1 MARADLILD
10 LIKYSFEGNKYQC
23 KKVVEALVAEERSK
37 QHLLLADKL
46 QKELERAL
54 HSTNDGVSK
63 SELSFS
69 DTSSIINNFLQ
80 EVPVKKS
87 FEEMV
92 LPEEVKKV
100 IGTFIEE
107 QLRADLLRSYGLEP
121 RHKIILAGKPGTG
134 KTSFAEAL
142 AERLMVPLFVVRYDA
157 LIGSYLGETATRLR
171 QLFDFV
177 STRKCILFFDEFDT
191 IGKERGDSQ
200 ELGEIKRVVSSLLL
214 MTDSLPNYTIV
225 IGASN
230 HPELLDRA
238 VWLWVFGW
246 YLFKGKK
253 IPWVLFV
260 FLLIGFAGVLLV
272 LRPDVADQNALYVG
286 LGLLS
291 GALSSGSSI
300 SLRLLGLKG
309 EPPIRTLFWFALACT
324 LSGGAATLMFSTGL
338 RAEHVF
344 SVPVLLMG
352 VFTAL
357 GQWTQNIGWKKGKT
371 LLCASLQFS
380 AVIFA
385 VIFGY
390 LFFDEVPD
398 TFTFLGILIIVAAS
412 LGATIFRLKYY
423 KEG

>member
-46 QKELERAL
+46 QKELEKAL
-54 HSTNDGVSK
+54 HSTNDGMSK
-63 SELSFS
+63 PELSFS
-69 DTSSIINNFLQ
+69 DTSSIIHNFLQ

-92 LPEEVKKV
+92 LPEDVKKV

-214 MTDSLPNYTIV
+214 MTDSPPNYTIV

-238 VWLWVFGW
+238 VWRRFQLRLQLPMPSKQAILTWLELFQEKYSFKFDCDLSFLASDLHGNNFGD
-246 YLFKGKK
+246 
-253 IPWVLFV
+253 IET
-260 FLLIGFAGVLLV
+260 FALTV
-272 LRPDVADQNALYVG
+272 LRRYILALPGGNTGDFV
-286 LGLLS
+286 
-291 GALSSGSSI
+291 
-300 SLRLLGLKG
+300 REELK
-309 EPPIRTLFWFALACT
+309 
-324 LSGGAATLMFSTGL
+324 
-338 RAEHVF
+338 
-344 SVPVLLMG
+344 
-352 VFTAL
+352 
-357 GQWTQNIGWKKGKT
+357 N
-371 LLCASLQFS
+371 
-380 AVIFA
+380 
-385 VIFGY
+385 
-390 LFFDEVPD
+390 
-398 TFTFLGILIIVAAS
+398 
-412 LGATIFRLKYY
+412 LKMNLV
-423 KEG
+423 K

>member
-225 IGASN
+225 IGAWL
-230 HPELLDRA
+230 ELFQEKYSFKFDCDLSFLASD
-238 VWLWVFGW
+238 LHGNNFGD
-246 YLFKGKK
+246 
-253 IPWVLFV
+253 IET
-260 FLLIGFAGVLLV
+260 FALTV
-272 LRPDVADQNALYVG
+272 LRRYILALPGGNTGDFV
-286 LGLLS
+286 
-291 GALSSGSSI
+291 
-300 SLRLLGLKG
+300 REELK
-309 EPPIRTLFWFALACT
+309 
-324 LSGGAATLMFSTGL
+324 
-338 RAEHVF
+338 
-344 SVPVLLMG
+344 
-352 VFTAL
+352 
-357 GQWTQNIGWKKGKT
+357 N
-371 LLCASLQFS
+371 
-380 AVIFA
+380 
-385 VIFGY
+385 
-390 LFFDEVPD
+390 
-398 TFTFLGILIIVAAS
+398 
-412 LGATIFRLKYY
+412 LKMNLV
-423 KEG
+423 K